1 MTAAITIRRA
11 TPADSDTVLAM
22 MREIAGAEAVG
33 TVDVSADRWRDL
45 LRRDDVIVF
54 LAERDGAAIGYVSAV
69 RQLNLWAGRDVI
81 ALDDLY
87 VRATHR
93 DGGVGR
99 RLMAAIAAVAE
110 PERQIVRWE
119 VESGNTAAQ
128 RFYARLGARLRSKTL
143 AAWRPDAYRRY
154 VEAAEPC

>member
-1 MTAAITIRRA
+1 MTDTVTIRRA
-11 TPADSDTVLAM
+11 SPADSDTVLAM

-45 LRRDDVIVF
+45 LHRDDVIVF

-69 RQLNLWAGRDVI
+69 RQLNLWAGRDII

-87 VRATHR
+87 VRPTHR

-99 RLMAAIAAVAE
+99 LLMTAIAGVAE
-110 PERQIVRWE
+110 PERRTVRWE

-128 RFYARLGARLRSKTL
+128 RFYNRLGAQLRTKTI
-143 AAWRPDAYRRY
+143 AAWRPDAYCRH
-154 VEAAEPC
+154 VEAVHPC